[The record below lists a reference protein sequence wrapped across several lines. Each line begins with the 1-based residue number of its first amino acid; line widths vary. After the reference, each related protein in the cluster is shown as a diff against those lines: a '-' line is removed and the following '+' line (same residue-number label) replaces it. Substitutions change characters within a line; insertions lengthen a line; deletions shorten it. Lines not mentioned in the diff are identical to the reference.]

1 MSIQQTRDIQALR
14 KQLFDSLERL
24 GSKVIDPNEIERA
37 KAIAE
42 TAQTIINSAKVEVE
56 FLKVTGG
63 QGSGFIPLA
72 PPGEGEPPAG
82 LSVVQKPGVRITR
95 HRLA

>member
-1 MSIQQTRDIQALR
+1 MSIQQTGDIQALR

-24 GSKVIDPNEIERA
+24 GGKIIDTKEIERA

-42 TAQTIINSAKVEVE
+42 TAQTIINSAKVEVD

-72 PPGEGEPPAG
+72 PPGEVEPPTG
-82 LSVVQKPGVRITR
+82 LSVVEKPGVRITR